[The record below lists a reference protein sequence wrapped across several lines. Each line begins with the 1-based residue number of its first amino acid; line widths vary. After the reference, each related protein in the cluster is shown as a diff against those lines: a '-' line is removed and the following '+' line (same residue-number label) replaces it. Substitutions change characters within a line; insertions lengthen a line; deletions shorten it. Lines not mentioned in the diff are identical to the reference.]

1 MAIIIGLTGGIA
13 TGKSTISGMFIKQ
26 GIPVIDSDLIAKQVV
41 EVNEPAYKK
50 IVESFGED
58 ILLCTGHL
66 NRKKIATV
74 VFNDDKK
81 RKKINSIIHPEVK
94 KVILSEMKKYDALG
108 NPFIVLD
115 VPLLFESGF
124 DDLCDF
130 TVVVFTD
137 KKTQYSRLMMRDNL
151 TEEEAGKR
159 IDAQWDI
166 KEKLR
171 LADFKIDNSLSI
183 LETRKQFDMLMKKL
197 MKKENRIK

>member
-13 TGKSTISGMFIKQ
+13 TGKSTISGMFVKQ

-41 EVNEPAYKK
+41 EVNKPAYLK
-50 IVESFGED
+50 IVESFGDD

-74 VFNDDKK
+74 VFNDDEK
-81 RKKINSIIHPEVK
+81 REKINSIIHPEVK
-94 KVILSEMKKYDALG
+94 KVIVNEMKKFDALG

-124 DDLCDF
+124 DELCDF

-137 KKTQYSRLMMRDNL
+137 VKTQYSRLMMRDNL
-151 TEEEAGKR
+151 SKEEAEKR
-159 IDAQWDI
+159 IEAQWNI

-197 MKKENRIK
+197 MKKTND